1 MIAGARWVG
10 SAGAQGRSP
19 GGGVGGGAKPPPLPQ
34 TNLKW
39 FFYRLKPLRERICHE
54 FFLNS
59 NFIPKYGNNLK
70 NFEMEWKKNLLAI
83 YDTFLV
89 YFPSFGVSQI
99 DLSPSFFTPSSIL
112 KVDPIIFWR
121 HLFGL
126 LMSSGFVD
134 YFFVFKILSSQN
146 SSDNIICFDGLAW
159 KDWHIKYFNL
169 KTYTQTWKLIY
180 FDFLVFQMEKKIG
193 VEEWCYG
200 WPTEVKEVSSW
211 SRRHQLS
218 RLQDRQLAYNYLG
231 FLVFVERNIYRPRFS
246 LS

>member
-19 GGGVGGGAKPPPLPQ
+19 GGGVEGGGRSPPPLPQ

-134 YFFVFKILSSQN
+134 NFFVFKILSSQN
-146 SSDNIICFDGLAW
+146 LSENIICIDGLAW
-159 KDWHIKYFNL
+159 RDLPIKYFNL
-169 KTYTQTWKLIY
+169 KTDTQTWKLIY
-180 FDFLVFQMEKKIG
+180 FDSLVFQMEKKIG
-193 VEEWCYG
+193 VEKWCYNG
-200 WPTEVKEVSSW
+200 LADRSKASVMISSSPVVSPTGSTVGAPLKFN
-211 SRRHQLS
+211 Q
-218 RLQDRQLAYNYLG
+218 
-231 FLVFVERNIYRPRFS
+231 F
-246 LS
+246 